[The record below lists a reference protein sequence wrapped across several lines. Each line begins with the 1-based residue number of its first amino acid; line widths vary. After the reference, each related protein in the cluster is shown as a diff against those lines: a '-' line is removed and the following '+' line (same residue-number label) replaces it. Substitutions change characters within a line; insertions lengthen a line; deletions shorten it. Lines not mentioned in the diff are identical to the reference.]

1 MKHKPQNRTRTK
13 TAKNAKAADAAVAR
27 SSRKSA
33 LLKIVGG
40 LAGVLLIALL
50 LRKTDIRAL
59 ADQIGA
65 IGWRFS
71 LVIAVTAAAQ
81 LLAVIAW
88 YLSFLQKVRFSGV
101 PLLFVIRLIGES
113 LAQVNP
119 TNIIA
124 GETLKAVLLKKRL
137 GVNYRDGGVSIVL
150 SRIMIVLGSAF
161 LLAVGAIAI
170 LELFDVPGLRMI
182 SISAC
187 ALTLLLFLYIFYTLR
202 SGHGIFLVFA
212 KAAHAALGRFA
223 FVTKAV
229 AYLREIDADLVI
241 FYRKKRAHFYGAFA
255 LSVLHRVVGSLEYYV
270 ILSAL
275 GIDVSIYA
283 CVLFDTA
290 SMLIRS
296 AGFFIPAQVG
306 LEEFGN
312 KLMFTLVNIPGGETW
327 LTVSLVRR
335 ARQIFWILAGFVCY
349 LAVSRIAGKSIRTGS
364 HDEDT
369 LRNP

>member
-1 MKHKPQNRTRTK
+1 LKQKAQ
-13 TAKNAKAADAAVAR
+13 KNGRKET
-27 SSRKSA
+27 SRKAKTVEATASTPSRRRTV
-33 LLKIVGG
+33 LKIAGG
-40 LAGVLLIALL
+40 VAGVVLIALL
-50 LRKTDIRAL
+50 LRKTDLRAL
-59 ADQIGA
+59 ASQISA
-65 IGWRFS
+65 IGWRFL
-71 LVIAVTAAAQ
+71 LVLGVTAAAQ

-88 YLSFLQKVRFSGV
+88 YLSFLRRVRVSGI

-137 GVNYRDGGVSIVL
+137 GVSYRDGGVSIVL

-182 SISAC
+182 SIGAC
-187 ALTLLLFLYIFYTLR
+187 TLTLLLFLYIFYTLR
-202 SGHGIFLVFA
+202 SGHGIFFVFA
-212 KAAHAALGRFA
+212 KAAHAAFGRFA
-223 FVTKAV
+223 FIAKAV
-229 AYLREIDADLVI
+229 AYLREIDADLVV
-241 FYRKKRAHFYGAFA
+241 FYRKKRLHFYGAFT

-270 ILSAL
+270 ILTAL

-312 KLMFTLVNIPGGETW
+312 KLMFSLVNIPGAETW

-349 LAVSRIAGKSIRTGS
+349 LAVNRIAGKINQDR
-364 HDEDT
+364 
-369 LRNP
+369 